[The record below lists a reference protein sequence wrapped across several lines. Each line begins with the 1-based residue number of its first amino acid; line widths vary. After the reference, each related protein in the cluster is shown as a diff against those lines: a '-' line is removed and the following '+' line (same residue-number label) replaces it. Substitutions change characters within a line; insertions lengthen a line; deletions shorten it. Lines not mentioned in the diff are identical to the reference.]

1 MRLPVTW
8 VVLEKLMLGEVAHP
22 GEARGAGRRA
32 MQVIEGLSRL
42 ARNPRT
48 AAA

>member
-8 VVLEKLMLGEVAHP
+8 VVLEKLVLGDVAHP
-22 GEARGAGRRA
+22 GEARGAGRQA
-32 MQVIEGLSRL
+32 MQVIKGLARL